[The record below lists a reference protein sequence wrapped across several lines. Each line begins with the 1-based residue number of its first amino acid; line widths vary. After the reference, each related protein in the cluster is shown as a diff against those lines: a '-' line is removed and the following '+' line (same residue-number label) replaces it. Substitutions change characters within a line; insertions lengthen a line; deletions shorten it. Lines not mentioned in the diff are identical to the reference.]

1 MMISAPRRPAT
12 VLTLHPDPLVRSGIV
27 AALRAHPGFDAID
40 ADAHDF
46 EGRTID
52 VVIADDQQALQLC
65 DLDEQARR
73 RPLARARILVL
84 TANDRETAIRKAIEA
99 GVSGYLVFGCP
110 VSELIEGVAA
120 VAQGGRYL
128 GRAVA
133 QRMADSMTR
142 ASLTQREADVLRFV
156 VAGESNKVIAR
167 SLRIEVGTV
176 KTHVSAILAKLDA
189 RSRTQAAAIAIAR
202 GLVEPGKPAAAEPA
216 LQFA

>member
-1 MMISAPRRPAT
+1 
-12 VLTLHPDPLVRSGIV
+12 
-27 AALRAHPGFDAID
+27 
-40 ADAHDF
+40 
-46 EGRTID
+46 
-52 VVIADDQQALQLC
+52 
-65 DLDEQARR
+65 
-73 RPLARARILVL
+73 
-84 TANDRETAIRKAIEA
+84 
-99 GVSGYLVFGCP
+99 
-110 VSELIEGVAA
+110 
-120 VAQGGRYL
+120 RYL

>member
-1 MMISAPRRPAT
+1 MMISAPRSLST

-27 AALRAHPGFDAID
+27 ASLRAHPGLDAID
-40 ADAHDF
+40 ADAQYLDD
-46 EGRTID
+46 RRID
-52 VVIADDQQALQLC
+52 VVIADDQQALRLRGAE
-65 DLDEQARR
+65 EQSRHGS
-73 RPLARARILVL
+73 LSRARILVL
-84 TANDRETAIRKAIEA
+84 TSNDRETSIRKAIEA
-99 GVSGYLVFGCP
+99 GVSGYLIFGCP
-110 VSELIEGVAA
+110 VSELIEGVVA

-142 ASLTQREADVLRFV
+142 TSLTGRESDVLRFV

-167 SLRIEVGTV
+167 CLQIEVGTV
-176 KTHVSAILAKLDA
+176 KTHVSAILAKLNA

-202 GLVEPGKPAAAEPA
+202 GLVEDGHPAGAEPA